1 MREADSAGEQ
11 SAAGTVIASAPDQ
24 AVVPDPRP
32 EPSLKPPQIKMP
44 WSDGGAAKEI
54 AFDKLTR
61 HGQRH
66 AALSGYVDLFGGP
79 DAFAEDLVASTSA
92 EFRRQLIELLSK

>member
-11 SAAGTVIASAPDQ
+11 STAVTVIAAAPEQ
-24 AVVPDPRP
+24 AVVPNPRP

-44 WSDGGAAKEI
+44 WSDGRAAMEI

-66 AALSGYVDLFGGP
+66 AALSRYVDLVGGQMP
-79 DAFAEDLVASTSA
+79 SL
-92 EFRRQLIELLSK
+92 RIL